1 MLDGM
6 MNQALKIVSNI
17 LLFVTSFFV
26 ISHLLLDSVISM
38 NYWSISLNLSLFLVM
53 LFLAKYINDLF
64 FLGILKF
71 RKIPVSF
78 YYLFPYFRFEKY
90 SKNFIDPMFLTRS
103 YKYFKI
109 KLNYSNVS
117 YIKKFHLIYL
127 QVILIITVLLIYLF
141 GWQFYLYLPI
151 FILYFGSNI
160 KHPSNDEI
168 QFIHICE
175 SHDSKYEKRDDKL
188 ISNLQFHTLAL
199 MYMEN
204 KKVNTEGDR
213 LTFYNRIYSMRDL
226 EFIRYWSAPDKII
239 KQSSRTYLVYIV
251 GDYEFEK
258 IIKEGI
264 VPLHLKYYKFL
275 TENYYNNAMNMVKKL
290 KNDRI

>member
-1 MLDGM
+1 
-6 MNQALKIVSNI
+6 
-17 LLFVTSFFV
+17 
-26 ISHLLLDSVISM
+26 
-38 NYWSISLNLSLFLVM
+38 
-53 LFLAKYINDLF
+53 
-64 FLGILKF
+64 
-71 RKIPVSF
+71 
-78 YYLFPYFRFEKY
+78 
-90 SKNFIDPMFLTRS
+90 
-103 YKYFKI
+103 
-109 KLNYSNVS
+109 
-117 YIKKFHLIYL
+117 
-127 QVILIITVLLIYLF
+127 
-141 GWQFYLYLPI
+141 
-151 FILYFGSNI
+151 
-160 KHPSNDEI
+160 
-168 QFIHICE
+168 
-175 SHDSKYEKRDDKL
+175 
-188 ISNLQFHTLAL
+188 
-199 MYMEN
+199 MEN